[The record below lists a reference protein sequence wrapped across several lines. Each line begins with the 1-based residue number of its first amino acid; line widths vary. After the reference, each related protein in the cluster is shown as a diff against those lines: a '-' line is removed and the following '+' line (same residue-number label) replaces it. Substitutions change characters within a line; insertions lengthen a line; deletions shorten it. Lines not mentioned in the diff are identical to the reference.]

1 MLGLDRPHLILIL
14 GLALCCLAL
23 VLLVILLYMK
33 YAAARRQAESSEDI
47 LQRIYFDIKD
57 SLTNTI
63 SSGSPF
69 RHTAADYNNSVSRH
83 FGIRRLAIYIS
94 SRSKYTPLIWHN
106 IDLPGIN
113 KLYFNPGSELV
124 KKLTHEGQ
132 PVWFD
137 EDKPHD
143 NLARLLYEKLDMK
156 VVLPIMFGKQLYGF
170 VVLSESDLYRLEDM
184 TGYLVSLTDQ
194 LAYSFEMS
202 KKHQLSRSS
211 RLLEKRTLEG
221 GIESDKVGKRS
232 ILDLLDDNIK
242 MLKIYNENQLF
253 GKFLRIIE
261 EHLNPSFAFVFMP
274 DNKKN
279 SLSVSHT
286 ARAVPA
292 EIKKCNIISSDSMV
306 KILSRDFGVHRV
318 QHILEALGPGPVLQ
332 TFSRTGCKL
341 LASFPLPQRRIG
353 FLGLGEKKGSS
364 AGDYSSEEINIV
376 ETFCQTLR
384 LTLDNIH
391 QFRKIEELSY
401 TDSMTGLYNYR
412 YFYKRLTEEILRA
425 KRFERFLALVIF
437 DIDEFKII
445 NDTHGHQTGDHIL
458 KQLGMLI
465 HNSVRSIDIVSRY
478 GGEEFCVI
486 MPETDKA
493 SCEQFMERLR
503 LKISEFE
510 FRDRSNRK
518 CLNISVSLGGAIYP
532 TDATRIDR
540 LIYCADM
547 ALLESKQ
554 SGRNKV
560 CLYNP
565 EIKRNS
571 R

>member
-14 GLALCCLAL
+14 GLALSCLAL
-23 VLLVILLYMK
+23 VLVVILLYIR
-33 YAAARRQAESSEDI
+33 YSAARKRAASSEDV

-57 SLTNTI
+57 SLTKTI

-69 RHTAADYNNSVSRH
+69 RHTAADYNNCLTRH
-83 FGIRRLAIYIS
+83 FGIRRLVIYIS
-94 SRSKYTPLIWHN
+94 SRGRYTPLIWHN
-106 IDLPGIN
+106 TDLPGIN
-113 KLYFNPGSELV
+113 KLYFTPAAELV
-124 KKLTHEGQ
+124 KKLTHLGH
-132 PVWFD
+132 PLWFD
-137 EDKPHD
+137 RDEPHD

-156 VVLPIMFGKQLYGF
+156 VALPIMFGKQLYGF
-170 VVLSESDLYRLEDM
+170 VVLSESDSYRLEDM
-184 TGYLVSLTDQ
+184 AGYLVSLTDQ
-194 LAYSFEMS
+194 LAYSFEIS
-202 KKHQLSRSS
+202 KKHHSSRSS
-211 RLLEKRTLEG
+211 RFQEKKPSSEQTEAEKVEKR
-221 GIESDKVGKRS
+221 V
-232 ILDLLDDNIK
+232 ILDLLDDNIRL
-242 MLKIYNENQLF
+242 LKIYNENQLF
-253 GKFLRIIE
+253 SKFMRVIE
-261 EHLNPSFAFVFMP
+261 AHVNPSFAFVFLP
-274 DNKKN
+274 EKKK
-279 SLSVSHT
+279 SRLSVAHSIRT
-286 ARAVPA
+286 VPA
-292 EIKKCNIISSDSMV
+292 EIEKCYIKSADAMV

-318 QHILEALGPGPVLQ
+318 EHILEALGPGPVLQ
-332 TFSRTGCKL
+332 TFSRGGCKL

-353 FLGLGEKKGSS
+353 FLGLGEKKVSG
-364 AGDYSSEEINIV
+364 GDYSPEEINIV

-486 MPETDKA
+486 MPETDKEA
-493 SCEQFMERLR
+493 CEQFMERLR
-503 LKISEFE
+503 VKILEFE

-565 EIKRNS
+565 QIEKSS